1 MNELLQQY
9 NKDRIQ
15 TKIMHFKIINQIAC
29 NMYVYVLCMGDYFN
43 WKFCFYW
50 RKDIVSILQMHEG
63 AYMNL
68 DPEYIYSGYTY
79 ILQIHLKM
87 NSLDEMCVS
96 CIISEIVS
104 FFTY

>member
-43 WKFCFYW
+43 
-50 RKDIVSILQMHEG
+50 
-63 AYMNL
+63 
-68 DPEYIYSGYTY
+68 
-79 ILQIHLKM
+79 
-87 NSLDEMCVS
+87 
-96 CIISEIVS
+96 
-104 FFTY
+104 